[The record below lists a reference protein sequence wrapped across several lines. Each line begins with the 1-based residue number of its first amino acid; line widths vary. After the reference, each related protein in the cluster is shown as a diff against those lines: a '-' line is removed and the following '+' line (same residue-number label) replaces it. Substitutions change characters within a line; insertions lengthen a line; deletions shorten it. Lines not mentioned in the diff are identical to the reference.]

1 MQSLLIHSGQDDY
14 QVEFIDNLKDIVN
27 KLLSIPLSVLL
38 IDRNVANLYQA
49 EIHPLLSHIPTL
61 ILDATEEEKTLVGV
75 QKILDFFQDCDC
87 NKQSK
92 VIAIGGGI
100 IQDLAAFSC
109 HLYYRGL
116 KWFFI
121 PTTLLS
127 MTDSCIGAKCGI
139 NFNNF
144 KNQLGA
150 FHSPAQIFISSQF
163 LNTLSDL
170 DIQSGY
176 GEILKLFLTGS
187 SNLFKELEAILHTTK
202 CFRDAN
208 IFQLIHESLKVK
220 KQIIEIDEYESDLRR
235 ILNYGHTFGHSLETI
250 TQYEIPHGI
259 AVAWG
264 IDVVN
269 YVSMRL
275 GLLEQETYT
284 HIHKF
289 IEQHFSFSCARKFSA
304 DEIVNIT
311 KRDKKVADDR
321 LNLVLLKEIGE
332 LIIVPVSFDGFLT
345 EAVEGYIKQSHVIHL
360 SRE

>member
-1 MQSLLIHSGQDDY
+1 MQSLLIHSKQDDY
-14 QVEFIDNLKDIVN
+14 QVEFIDNLKDIVD

-49 EIHPLLSHIPTL
+49 EIHPLLSNIPTL

-75 QKILDFFQDCDC
+75 QKILDFFQDCNC

-150 FHSPAQIFISSQF
+150 FHSPAQIFVSSQF

-187 SNLFKELEAILHTTK
+187 SN
-202 CFRDAN
+202 
-208 IFQLIHESLKVK
+208 
-220 KQIIEIDEYESDLRR
+220 
-235 ILNYGHTFGHSLETI
+235 
-250 TQYEIPHGI
+250 
-259 AVAWG
+259 
-264 IDVVN
+264 
-269 YVSMRL
+269 
-275 GLLEQETYT
+275 
-284 HIHKF
+284 
-289 IEQHFSFSCARKFSA
+289 
-304 DEIVNIT
+304 
-311 KRDKKVADDR
+311 
-321 LNLVLLKEIGE
+321 
-332 LIIVPVSFDGFLT
+332 
-345 EAVEGYIKQSHVIHL
+345 
-360 SRE
+360 